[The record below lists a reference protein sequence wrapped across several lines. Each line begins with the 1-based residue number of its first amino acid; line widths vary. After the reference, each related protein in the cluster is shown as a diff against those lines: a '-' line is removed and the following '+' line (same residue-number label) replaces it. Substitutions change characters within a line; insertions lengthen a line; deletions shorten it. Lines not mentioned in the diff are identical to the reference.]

1 MSVALRGNLKDFGI
15 GEIFQLVGQ
24 QRKTGLLE
32 FSFEREQIQISFD
45 RGSVVSAIPARVGA
59 DAALGD
65 MLVRCGYLT
74 RPEVDQLQRDCKASA
89 QSLSGFAVQSG
100 RLTSDTVAE
109 VENLLT
115 REAIFQVLRWSR
127 GSFHFTA
134 EEVVHD
140 RGFDDLL
147 GAEQILMD
155 GMRMV
160 DEWQT
165 FAELVPS
172 TDLVFERKKSFDV
185 YQQDA
190 GGQDQAAI
198 EAAKRVFQ
206 LVDGRLPVQ
215 RIVDL
220 SRLGTFDATR
230 ILAELRRREI
240 IADIGRSRRARGP
253 RVSVAAGGATLWR
266 WTFALLPLALLF
278 AVALRANREPRPE
291 HGNPVFAVQR
301 SPFESMRQRYA
312 SHRVRYG
319 IESYRFSEGEWPRDL
334 AQLEETGLLGSP
346 GLASAAARPYYSV
359 GAESGVVLL
368 APER

>member
-1 MSVALRGNLKDFGI
+1 MSVSLRGNLKDFGI
-15 GEIFQLVGQ
+15 GEIFQLIGQ

-32 FSFEREQIQISFD
+32 FSFEREQIQICFD

-65 MLVRCGYLT
+65 MLVRCGYVT

-89 QSLSGFAVQSG
+89 QSLAGFAVQSG
-100 RLTSDTVAE
+100 RLTSDAVAE
-109 VENLLT
+109 TENLLT

-134 EEVVHD
+134 QEVVHD
-140 RGFDDLL
+140 RAFDDLL
-147 GAEQILMD
+147 GAEQILID

-172 TDLVFERKKSFDV
+172 TDLVFGTKKSFDA

-240 IADIGRSRRARGP
+240 IAEVGRSRRVRP
-253 RVSVAAGGATLWR
+253 RLSVAAGGEIMWR
-266 WTFALLPLALLF
+266 WTFALVSVALLF
-278 AVALRANREPRPE
+278 AVALRANRELPPE
-291 HGNPVFAVQR
+291 HRNPEFVVQR
-301 SPFESMRQRYA
+301 SPLESMRQRYA

-334 AQLEETGLLGSP
+334 EQLEETGLLGSL
-346 GLASAAARPYYSV
+346 GLASHPARPYYSV
-359 GAESGVVLL
+359 GAEDGAVLL
-368 APER
+368 TPER